1 MSVIDDQRGVVTLC
15 SCSVTLS
22 NVYNVAAEEK
32 FFPFFRC
39 RLDSGFL
46 FILFSSLIM
55 YPLLHGIGYCY
66 SRRYVFLSQAR
77 TSGWFDLA
85 LALVLFL
92 PRTMFAVLAVVDNL
106 VVTVMGQKVQRV
118 RKWIRRGEA
127 WRVIS
132 TDINNNK

>member
-1 MSVIDDQRGVVTLC
+1 MILSFLPGTNWKHTSGLGPIENYYSPPLSMSVIDDQRGVVTLC

-55 YPLLHGIGYCY
+55 YPLLHGIG
-66 SRRYVFLSQAR
+66 
-77 TSGWFDLA
+77 
-85 LALVLFL
+85 
-92 PRTMFAVLAVVDNL
+92 
-106 VVTVMGQKVQRV
+106 
-118 RKWIRRGEA
+118 
-127 WRVIS
+127 
-132 TDINNNK
+132 